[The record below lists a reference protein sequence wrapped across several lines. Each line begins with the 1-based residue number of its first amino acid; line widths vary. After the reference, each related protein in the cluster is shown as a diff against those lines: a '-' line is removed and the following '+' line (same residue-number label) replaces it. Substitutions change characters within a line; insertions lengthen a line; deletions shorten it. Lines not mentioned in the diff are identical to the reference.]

1 MAVFE
6 NIVYSAR
13 LLDPARDD
21 RITLVV
27 DAILRDGDADGPL
40 LMPLPEVA
48 VLIGIDNAH
57 RLFPKYRDGG
67 RVVDHMGVA
76 HLSFPFWELARA

>member
-13 LLDPARDD
+13 LLDAARSD

-27 DAILRDGDADGPL
+27 DAILREGDADEPL

-48 VLIGIDNAH
+48 VLIGTDNAN
-57 RLFPKYRDGG
+57 RLFPKYRDDG
-67 RVVDHMGVA
+67 RIVDHMGVA
-76 HLSFPFWELARA
+76 HLSFPFWELAEA